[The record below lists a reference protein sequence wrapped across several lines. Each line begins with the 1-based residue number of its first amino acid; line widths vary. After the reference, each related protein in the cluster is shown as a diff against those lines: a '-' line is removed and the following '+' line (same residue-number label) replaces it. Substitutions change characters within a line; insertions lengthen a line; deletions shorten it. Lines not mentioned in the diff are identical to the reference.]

1 MGGKGSGGYRKNA
14 LPRDKNP
21 VVQGLDPLAVDADVN
36 RRAIA
41 FGRSLVAL
49 EVPDLSD
56 LDEIKARF
64 DAYLDMCEDA
74 GVKPLVAGLAMA
86 FGMDRR
92 AFRGIVS
99 GDPHFAKYKGVTPEV
114 VHFFQKIYEFL
125 EVYWENGF
133 MEETGNPVKHIFY
146 AKNHFGY
153 TDQAE
158 RIVRHVEER
167 RELPTAEEVADKYRK
182 MAGRPDSGP
191 IEIEPVSVESLPA
204 PDSEDPGGDQL

>member
-21 VVQGLDPLAVDADVN
+21 VVQMQDPLAVDADEN

-41 FGRSLVAL
+41 FGRAL
-49 EVPDLSD
+49 LGLEMPDLSD
-56 LDEIKARF
+56 LEEVRGRF
-64 DAYLDMCEDA
+64 DMYLDMCDEN
-74 GVKPLVAGLAMA
+74 GVRPLVAGVAMA
-86 FGMDRR
+86 YGMDRR
-92 AFRGIVS
+92 AFRGIAS
-99 GDPHFAKYKGVTPEV
+99 GDPHYAKYKGVTSEV
-114 VHFFQKIYEFL
+114 VRFFQKIYEFL

-191 IEIEPVSVESLPA
+191 VEIEPVSVESLPA
-204 PDSEDPGGDQL
+204 PDSGDQGGDQL

>member
-1 MGGKGSGGYRKNA
+1 MGGKGSGGYRRNA

-21 VVQGLDPLAVDADVN
+21 VVQAHDPLAVDADAN

-56 LDEIKARF
+56 LDEIRARF
-64 DAYLDMCEDA
+64 DAYLDMCEEA
-74 GVKPLVAGLAMA
+74 GVRPLVAGLAMA
-86 FGMDRR
+86 FGLNRR
-92 AFRGIVS
+92 TFRGIVA
-99 GDPHFAKYKGVTPEV
+99 GDPHFAKYKGVSPEV
-114 VHFFQKIYEFL
+114 VHFFQKIYDFL
-125 EVYWENGF
+125 EVYWENGL

-146 AKNHFGY
+146 AKNNYEY

-158 RIVRHVEER
+158 RIVRHVDEK

-182 MAGRPDSGP
+182 MAGRPDSVP
-191 IEIEPVSVESLPA
+191 LEIEPVSVESLPA
-204 PDSEDPGGDQL
+204 PDSADSADSEG